1 MSVSPQPSAAV
12 FASALSNWYTR
23 HHRPLPWRQTRDP
36 YAIWLSE
43 IILQQTRVSQG
54 LPYYERFLA
63 AYPTVRELAAAPEDE
78 VLRHWQGLGYYSR
91 ARNLHATAQQ
101 VASEFDGQFPKTF
114 AELLKLRGI
123 GPYTAA
129 AIASFA
135 FGERVAVVDGNV
147 YRVLARVF
155 GVHDDIAR
163 PATRQ
168 IFQRLADELIVAAAD
183 PAEFNQATM
192 EFGAIQCTPLA
203 PDCLFCPL
211 RESCFAFNHGLVNYL
226 PVKTKA
232 GPAPTRHLHYVVLR
246 WQDRVYLRKRAGG
259 DIWHGL
265 YDLPTLAAETET
277 LVTAELQT
285 QLQAWQ
291 AKIAPAVA
299 TIAEP
304 PSAYRQ
310 VLSHQKLAA
319 RFHEVELLAP
329 LPTDVEAATGL
340 ASYTATE
347 VENLPKPQ
355 LLVRWLRENG

>member
-1 MSVSPQPSAAV
+1 MPVPPPPTAPV
-12 FASALSNWYTR
+12 FASALANWYAR

-54 LPYYERFLA
+54 LPYYERFLS
-63 AYPTVRELAAAPEDE
+63 AYPTVNDLAAAPEDE

-101 VASEFDGQFPKTF
+101 VATEFGGQFPGTY

-155 GVHDDIAR
+155 GIQDDIAR
-163 PATRQ
+163 PATRL
-168 IFQRLADELIVAAAD
+168 IFQRRADELIAAAAD

-192 EFGAIQCTPLA
+192 EFGAIQCTPVA

-211 RESCFAFNHGLVNYL
+211 RENCFAFNHGLVGFL

-232 GPAPTRHLHYVVLR
+232 GPAPTRYLHYVVLR
-246 WQDRVYLRKRAGG
+246 WQDRLYLRKRAGG

-265 YDLPTLAAETET
+265 YDLPTLTTEAETIA
-277 LVTAELQT
+277 TAD
-285 QLQAWQ
+285 LQAQLRGWQ
-291 AKIAPAVA
+291 AKAIPAV
-299 TIAEP
+299 TTVAEP
-304 PSAYRQ
+304 VPAYRQ

-329 LPTDVEAATGL
+329 LPANVVAATGL
-340 ASYTATE
+340 APYTAAE

-355 LLVRWLRENG
+355 LLVRWLRDNG